1 MWFSDYLDTSRCE
14 TRKVDTRKTQ
24 KVTYGGVDYIDI
36 TDFFSEGFYN
46 GDDYIPS
53 KKHVE
58 EGGNIHDRR

>member
-1 MWFSDYLDTSRCE
+1 MYDKF
-14 TRKVDTRKTQ
+14 DTRKTQ